1 MKTPKDII
9 ELRDSLLDAY
19 ASLEADPRRMLQ
31 VRELTNAAGKIL
43 MTAKLQA
50 EYALAKG
57 QEPDIPFL
65 GKTSGKLL
73 APTASRLLHL
83 ELIH

>member
-43 MTAKLQA
+43 MMT
-50 EYALAKG
+50 AKG